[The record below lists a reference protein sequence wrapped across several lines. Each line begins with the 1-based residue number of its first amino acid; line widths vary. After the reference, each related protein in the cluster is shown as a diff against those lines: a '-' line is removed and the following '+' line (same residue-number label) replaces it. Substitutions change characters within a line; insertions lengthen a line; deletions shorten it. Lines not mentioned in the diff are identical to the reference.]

1 MKFGNLRVGSLAGIP
16 ILISPSWFI
25 LFGLTTWLLATQFY
39 PDAIQDADRTTHY
52 LMAASSVILFFAS
65 IVIHELAHSLV
76 ARAYKIP
83 VKSITLFI
91 LGGVAQITREAAKP
105 LHELLMAAAGP
116 LTSFALSAFFF
127 GVWFALGAENTRP
140 VDYVVIWLA
149 LMNIV
154 LGVFNFLPAFPMD
167 GGRVFRSICW
177 MVTGNFDRATSI
189 AAWTGRGF
197 AWAGIAAGIAAM
209 AGQNVILANNPA
221 SGAWLIFLGLFLEN
235 AARRSLQQNRLVGE
249 LRLYRAEDVMSHNLP
264 VVDGAQTVGSLAR
277 GVIDLNPR
285 VCYLVEDE
293 GSLAG
298 LISGYELRSIPENLW
313 DSVTARQ
320 AMVPSDALRATAREQ
335 LVSDVL
341 LEMEIEELLHM
352 PVVENGRVIG
362 VIARDRIM
370 KLLVQA
376 GLLPARP

>member
-1 MKFGNLRVGSLAGIP
+1 MKFGNIRVGTLAGIP

-39 PDAIQDADRTTHY
+39 PDALQDADRTTHY
-52 LMAASSVILFFAS
+52 LMAASSVLLFFAS

-285 VCYLVEDE
+285 VCYLVEDH

-376 GLLPARP
+376 GLLPART

>member
-293 GSLAG
+293 GALAG

-376 GLLPARP
+376 GLLPARA

>member
-264 VVDGAQTVGSLAR
+264 DDDGAQTVGSLAR

-376 GLLPARP
+376 GLLPARA